1 MDSQI
6 LLYSIA
12 LSFQI
17 TGSILFIAYS
27 SSLCRISIIR
37 SFAANS
43 FIIKDGDTKKIDYN
57 HNAFIAEYKKAYF
70 SRMTFIYLLAGYIL
84 SIFCD
89 LNEYDKRCVAA
100 LVAVFTGILYLC
112 TKLIIEKYC
121 LTRPKVV
128 KLITSEEL
136 TNLGISPCLEKI
148 SSEEIELFFTNPNTR

>member
-43 FIIKDGDTKKIDYN
+43 FIIKDGDTKK
-57 HNAFIAEYKKAYF
+57 
-70 SRMTFIYLLAGYIL
+70 MVIL
-84 SIFCD
+84 
-89 LNEYDKRCVAA
+89 KR
-100 LVAVFTGILYLC
+100 
-112 TKLIIEKYC
+112 LIITIMP
-121 LTRPKVV
+121 LLPNIRRP
-128 KLITSEEL
+128 
-136 TNLGISPCLEKI
+136 ISAE
-148 SSEEIELFFTNPNTR
+148 